1 MTTSLLDILGTYCPN
16 CLKVTRIVTEFRQGT
31 SLCSECG
38 RVIEDRIIDFT
49 EETRKFSNENGSE
62 NNRSRLN
69 GGFRNDNVADGGLSL
84 SISGSTSTLG
94 RMAERLGV
102 TSQEASLVKANRLIK
117 EWAGLLNITSKFQR
131 RAQEQFSKLVAQVD
145 NLKGY
150 GIEGLSAAVLYIV
163 CKDLERPFQAKQ
175 IADVSGVRAEELK
188 RGYKHA
194 KKYIEVGSYVDECK
208 YTHILC
214 KSIGANQTVSW
225 ASLKISEKIKE
236 IGLLEGKNPKTCAAV
251 AVFVAMKLTADSKT
265 TFKELVEKAG
275 VSEAT
280 IKKAIKVVD
289 SSLKEIVPEW
299 ENRLPLENARI

>member
-84 SISGSTSTLG
+84 SISGSTSTIG

-102 TSQEASLVKANRLIK
+102 TSQDTSIVKANRLIR
-117 EWAGLLNITSKFQR
+117 EWASLLNITPKFQR
-131 RAQEQFSKLVAQVD
+131 RAQEQFGKLVAQVD

-150 GIEGLSAAVLYIV
+150 GIEGLTAAVLYIV
-163 CKDLERPFQAKQ
+163 CKDLERPFHAKQ
-175 IADVSGVRAEELK
+175 IADVSGVCAEELK

-194 KKYIEVGSYVDECK
+194 KKYIEAGDYVDGSK
-208 YTHILC
+208 YSMMLC
-214 KSIGANQTVSW
+214 KSIGVNQTVSW
-225 ASLKISEKIKE
+225 ASVKIAEKIRE
-236 IGLLEGKNPKTCAAV
+236 TGLLEGKNPQTCAAV

-265 TFKELVEKAG
+265 TWKELVEKAG

-280 IKKAIKVVD
+280 IKKAIKIVEFRLND
-289 SSLKEIVPEW
+289 IVPEW
-299 ENRLPLENARI
+299 ENRLPLEKARI